1 MAKFDLSLAEEM
13 ALLLLDD
20 SSGAF
25 IRIRD
30 YSMRYALSGAIL
42 MDLALRNRID
52 TDLEGLMV
60 TDNSPIGDSL
70 LDGLLRNIA
79 QELGARSIRFWV
91 ERTAVHAE
99 SIRDVCIQRLV
110 KKGILEERDQ
120 KILWVFQTR
129 RYPVIDGQVEKEVK
143 KRLFDVLFSDS
154 IPDPRDVALL
164 CLAQACGILNALL
177 SSREIQRAEE
187 RIDQVRRLDLIGQ
200 TMSSAIW
207 DIEVSLAIASQPQF
221 Y

>member
-1 MAKFDLSLAEEM
+1 M

-177 SSREIQRAEE
+177 SSREIQRAEK